1 MNGEWCSMKSIEVK
15 LKEILKDKNL
25 TQEQLSE
32 MTGIRRA
39 TISEISTNNKTA
51 MNRVHLARIAEVLE
65 IDDIAQL
72 IDFKNE

>member
-1 MNGEWCSMKSIEVK
+1 MRNIEVK
-15 LKEILKDKNL
+15 LKEILKERNL

-39 TISEISTNNKTA
+39 TISDISTNSKTA
-51 MNRVHLARIAEVLE
+51 MNRVHLARIADVLGIE
-65 IDDIAQL
+65 DIRQL

>member
-1 MNGEWCSMKSIEVK
+1 MRNIEVK
-15 LKEILKDKNL
+15 LKEILKERNL

-39 TISEISTNNKTA
+39 TISEIGTNSKTA
-51 MNRVHLARIAEVLE
+51 MNRVHLARIADVLG
-65 IDDIAQL
+65 IDDIRQL